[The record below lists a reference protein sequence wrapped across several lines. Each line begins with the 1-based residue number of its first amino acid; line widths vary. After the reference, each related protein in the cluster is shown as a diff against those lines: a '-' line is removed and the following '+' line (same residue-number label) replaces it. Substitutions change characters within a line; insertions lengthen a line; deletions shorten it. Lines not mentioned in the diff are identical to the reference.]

1 MVSGT
6 NASWA
11 LNHIIDLKT
20 IGTLPALLTTICCVD
35 GMATI
40 LMGIKDRDFF
50 VVNLKSRRIRKIPE
64 GLIAYP
70 AVPYMSFYTPGTDL
84 LSLDLPIFR
93 ISNISGSNLKIW
105 MMACELKKK
114 SLLMKREYQ

>member
-114 SLLMKREYQ
+114 VC